1 MSFHAVS
8 TPFKDSVPVYST
20 ICVHI
25 ASGKSCSENDI
36 AQGPS
41 IAASAESVLRI
52 LDKDKPVDETF
63 CACCLLAVAVLNL
76 RL

>member
-52 LDKDKPVDETF
+52 LD
-63 CACCLLAVAVLNL
+63 C
-76 RL
+76 